1 MARYTDAV
9 CRICRR
15 EGLKLFL
22 KGSRCYSRKCAFER
36 RSTPPGMNTMRRRK
50 VSEYGLQ
57 LREKQK
63 VRKSYSVL
71 ERQFRNYFEKAEQ
84 RKGMTGENLLRLL
97 EMRLDNVVY
106 RMGFASSRAQARQL
120 VSHGHFAVN
129 GRPTNVPSFGAKV
142 GDRIEVRDSRRSRE
156 YFKIASETMKAAQ
169 IPEWVSSRP
178 DEAVGLGARRTG
190 ARADAARVQRAARR
204 RVLLA
209 LGVRLLLMIELETA
223 QPQPQLARSRA
234 SRRCTPRAT

>member
-1 MARYTDAV
+1 MARYNDAV

-84 RKGMTGENLLRLL
+84 HKGMTGENLLRML
-97 EMRLDNVVY
+97 EMRLDNTVY

-129 GRPTNVPSFGAKV
+129 GRPTNVPSFGV
-142 GDRIEVRDSRRSRE
+142 TVNDRIDVRDSRRSRE

-169 IPEWVSSRP
+169 IPEWVSSDP
-178 DEAVGLGARRTG
+178 TKLSGSVLAEPARE
-190 ARADAARVQRAARR
+190 Q
-204 RVLLA
+204 
-209 LGVRLLLMIELETA
+209 MPLEFNE
-223 QPQPQLARSRA
+223 QLVVEYYSR
-234 SRRCTPRAT
+234 

>member
-22 KGSRCYSRKCAFER
+22 KGSRCYTKKCSFER
-36 RSTPPGMNTMRRRK
+36 RSNPPGAVMMRRRK

-84 RKGMTGENLLRLL
+84 GKGMTGENLLRML
-97 EMRLDNVVY
+97 EMRLDNVIY
-106 RMGFASSRAQARQL
+106 RMGIARSRAEARQL
-120 VSHGHFAVN
+120 VNHGHFAVN
-129 GRPTNVPSFGAKV
+129 GRATNVPSYATHV
-142 GDRIEVRDSRRSRE
+142 GDTIEVRESRRNRE
-156 YFKIASETMKAAQ
+156 YFKISPETIKSSQ
-169 IPEWVSSRP
+169 IPEWVSIDATKLRGSVLAEPAREQMPLEFNEQLVVEFYSR
-178 DEAVGLGARRTG
+178 
-190 ARADAARVQRAARR
+190 
-204 RVLLA
+204 
-209 LGVRLLLMIELETA
+209 
-223 QPQPQLARSRA
+223 
-234 SRRCTPRAT
+234 

>member
-1 MARYTDAV
+1 MARYTDPV

-22 KGSRCYSRKCAFER
+22 KGSRCYTKKCSFER

-50 VSEYGLQ
+50 VSEYGIQ

-84 RKGMTGENLLRLL
+84 HKGMTGENLLRLL

-106 RMGFASSRAQARQL
+106 RMGLGLSRAQARQL
-120 VSHGHFAVN
+120 VNHGHLTVN
-129 GRPTNVPSFGAKV
+129 GRPTNIPSFGTKV
-142 GDRIEVRDSRRSRE
+142 GDKIEVRETRRGRDV
-156 YFKIASETMKAAQ
+156 FKVAAENMRSAQ
-169 IPEWVSSRP
+169 IPEWLSVDASKLSGTILAEPAREQMPLEFNEQLVVEYYSR
-178 DEAVGLGARRTG
+178 
-190 ARADAARVQRAARR
+190 
-204 RVLLA
+204 
-209 LGVRLLLMIELETA
+209 
-223 QPQPQLARSRA
+223 
-234 SRRCTPRAT
+234 

>member
-22 KGSRCYSRKCAFER
+22 KGSRCYSRKCSFER

-63 VRKSYSVL
+63 LRKSYSVL
-71 ERQFRNYFEKAEQ
+71 ERQFRNYFEKADQ
-84 RKGMTGENLLRLL
+84 RKGMTGENLLRML

-106 RMGFASSRAQARQL
+106 RMGFASSRALARQL

-129 GRPTNVPSFGAKV
+129 GRPTNVPSFATKV
-142 GDRIEVRDSRRSRE
+142 GDRVEVRDSRRGRE
-156 YFKIASETMKAAQ
+156 IFKVAGETMKAAQ
-169 IPEWVSSRP
+169 IPDWVSVDPSKLTGTVQSEPAREQMPLEFNEQLVVEYYSR
-178 DEAVGLGARRTG
+178 
-190 ARADAARVQRAARR
+190 
-204 RVLLA
+204 
-209 LGVRLLLMIELETA
+209 
-223 QPQPQLARSRA
+223 
-234 SRRCTPRAT
+234 